1 MNILKKVIS
10 ITITIIFILLNSIK
24 STAYASLNTVQN
36 PVNIAVF
43 LNNINDPFISN
54 VQKSLENIQ
63 KEAEN
68 KVQFTFFDANNNQAI
83 QNESIIKEL
92 NNKNFDLFVVNL
104 VSNKISDVESTFN
117 KIFQNNM
124 PLILHLA
131 PSSEFANFIKS
142 YGKAVI
148 IGSDEEQS
156 GTLQGAILVDAW
168 NAEKETIDK
177 NKDNILQYVMLKG
190 PDDSTSTIFRT
201 KYSIRAINNAGIE
214 TQELLSVNC
223 SWNEECAK
231 TTIESALLSLD
242 DKIEAI
248 ISNNDTMAIGAVK
261 ALQKYG
267 YNKEDNS
274 KYIPV
279 VGIDALPE
287 AQALIKKGFMT
298 GTVMQDPRELATAI
312 YIVGLNMISG
322 RYPLEGTNYKFD
334 ETGNTIRIP
343 YHPYTNLQ

>member
-10 ITITIIFILLNSIK
+10 ITIIFVLLHSIK
-24 STAYASLNTVQN
+24 STSYTSLNTVQN
-36 PVNIAVF
+36 PVKVAVF
-43 LNNINDPFISN
+43 LNNLNDPFISN
-54 VQKSLENIQ
+54 VKKSLENIQ
-63 KEAEN
+63 KENEN
-68 KVQFTFFDANNNQAI
+68 KVQFTFFDANSNQAI

-92 NNKNFDLFVVNL
+92 NDKKFDLFVVNL

-117 KIFQNNM
+117 KILQNNM

-131 PSSEFANFIKS
+131 PSAEFANFIKS
-142 YGKAVI
+142 YGKSVI

-156 GTLQGAILVDAW
+156 GTLQGNILVDTW
-168 NAEKETIDK
+168 NATKETIDK

-190 PDDSTSTIFRT
+190 PTDSISTLFRT
-201 KYSIRAINNAGIE
+201 KYSIRAINNARIE

-223 SWNEECAK
+223 SWNEECAE
-231 TTIESALLSLD
+231 TAIESALLSLD
-242 DKIEAI
+242 GKIEAI
-248 ISNNDTMAIGAVK
+248 ISNNDAMAIGAIK

-287 AQALIKKGFMT
+287 AQVLIKKGIMT
-298 GTVMQDPRELATAI
+298 GTVIQDPSELATAI
-312 YIVGLNMISG
+312 YLVGLNIISG

-343 YHPYTNLQ
+343 YYLYTYSQ